1 MTSSKEKYL
10 KKLCLHFVMNHKKI
24 YCQRILCHIATFST
38 SVEDDDGRKLN
49 WLSLNLSAIIC
60 LPCPGTPSMATA
72 TFTSS
77 SDSPSLVMMVTT
89 MILIMTATAPSHH
102 FPFLKHL
109 NPWFQWQLPSII
121 GWSQQSSVV
130 ISFGRCEIPFIIIG
144 NTIIL
149 VIFIIITIVTSSCLI
164 PFSSSSIWPPSPH
177 HNIIITIII
186 SSS

>member
-10 KKLCLHFVMNHKKI
+10 KKLFLHFVMNHKKI

-89 MILIMTATAPSHH
+89 MMMAANPPFLSLSLSQTSQSWISMTASINYRSIPTVQCGH
-102 FPFLKHL
+102 
-109 NPWFQWQLPSII
+109 QL
-121 GWSQQSSVV
+121 WKM
-130 ISFGRCEIPFIIIG
+130 
-144 NTIIL
+144 
-149 VIFIIITIVTSSCLI
+149 
-164 PFSSSSIWPPSPH
+164 
-177 HNIIITIII
+177 
-186 SSS
+186 

>member
-1 MTSSKEKYL
+1 
-10 KKLCLHFVMNHKKI
+10 
-24 YCQRILCHIATFST
+24 
-38 SVEDDDGRKLN
+38 
-49 WLSLNLSAIIC
+49 
-60 LPCPGTPSMATA
+60 MATA

-109 NPWFQWQLPSII
+109 NPGFQWQHLSII
-121 GWSQQSSVV
+121 GRSQQSSVV

-164 PFSSSSIWPPSPH
+164 PFSSSSILPSSPH
-177 HNIIITIII
+177 HNIIITITI
-186 SSS
+186 SSSSISPSRWNCPPGVLAPLLLSPLGNLTLSGDYNDYDYNDYWSHFFMICWSKWQPWQCCSGRGCLQF